1 MCVYCKDIMC
11 SVLDIL
17 ILGISG
23 TSEDV
28 LDGHKDNQIVE
39 PREISELDLR
49 TCWSLDVSNK

>member
-1 MCVYCKDIMC
+1 MC